1 VPLRRADLHRH
12 HAGAQKAQARQG
24 RLTDRPVAAPAV
36 NTAPTKSFAA
46 LCFSDILPACFNFLG
61 YILLKSIAL
70 PVALLGVFA
79 TANADEGQ
87 WQPYQLPQLSSELKR
102 IGITIPAEKLADL
115 SKHPMSAIVSLGG
128 CSASFVS
135 GDGLVVTN
143 HHCAYG
149 AIQRNST
156 AEKNYIVNGFL
167 AKTRDAE
174 LPGGPNTLVYVT
186 EKVDNVTDRV
196 LKGLSPTMSGR
207 ERNEE
212 VQNRIKALT
221 AECETDKAYR
231 CSVPSFHR
239 GLEYYRIRQL
249 MIRDVRLVYAPADMI
264 GNFGGDVDNFEWP
277 RQTGDYSFL
286 RAYVGKDGRPA
297 DPSPDN
303 VPYKSKDFLVVSAEG
318 LKNGDPILL
327 AGYPGRTSRYKLPS
341 EIRFARDANFPVRVA
356 DMQADLAVIAAATKG
371 NAAHDVRY
379 ASVVKGINNVLKKTQ
394 GLLDG
399 FARKDIAAI
408 KDVQDA
414 EFRAWFNKPGN
425 QKDVSPTLLADLD
438 ATIAADMALSEQE
451 FAWSVAGNSDLLK
464 SARTVYRL
472 ALEAAKPDARRET
485 GYQERDLSF
494 IKARLTRLEQSYVGS
509 VDEARF
515 TAGLQR
521 YQKLAAKMHPQGLDA
536 LLPAP
541 GAIGALYKQ
550 SELGETAKRLAW
562 IGKDAAAFEKSDDA
576 FIKLAVKLHDATM
589 ALENR
594 RKEIDGNLE
603 RIIPQYMSAVI
614 AWKKSQGKPV
624 YADANSTLRV
634 TFGTVAP
641 YSPRDGIVKGP
652 FTTVEGIVEKHT
664 AAEPFNAPKP
674 LLDAVKGKRYG
685 VFKDPVL
692 NTVPVN
698 FLSSADTTGGNSG
711 SAVMNK
717 RGELV
722 GLNFDST
729 YESVTKDWYFDSDI
743 TRAIHVDIRYMLWVM
758 KEVDHADNLLKEMT
772 IKYPRK

>member
-1 VPLRRADLHRH
+1 MF
-12 HAGAQKAQARQG
+12 
-24 RLTDRPVAAPAV
+24 
-36 NTAPTKSFAA
+36 KST
-46 LCFSDILPACFNFLG
+46 LLNF
-61 YILLKSIAL
+61 AL
-70 PVALLGVFA
+70 PVVAGIGVIA
-79 TANADEGQ
+79 SANADEGQ
-87 WQPYQLPQLSSELKR
+87 WQPHQLPQLKSELKR

-115 SKHPMSAIVSLGG
+115 SKHPMSAMVSLGG

-135 GDGLVVTN
+135 PDGLIVTN

-149 AIQRNST
+149 AVQRNST
-156 AEKNYIVNGFL
+156 PEHNYIVNGYL

-186 EKVDNVTDRV
+186 EKVENVTDRV
-196 LKGLSPTMSGR
+196 LKGLSANMSGK
-207 ERNEE
+207 ERHEQVE
-212 VQNRIKALT
+212 SRIKQLI
-221 AECETDKAYR
+221 AECESDKAYR
-231 CSVPSFHR
+231 CSVPAFHR
-239 GLEYYRIRQL
+239 GLEYYRIKQL
-249 MIRDVRLVYAPADMI
+249 MVRDVRLVYAPADSV
-264 GNFGGDVDNFEWP
+264 GNFGGDIDNYEFP
-277 RQTGDYSFL
+277 RQAGDFSFL

-341 EIRFARDANFPVRVA
+341 EIRFARDVDYPAKVA
-356 DMQADLAVIAAATKG
+356 SITADLSVIAASTMG
-371 NAAHDVRY
+371 NPAWDVRY
-379 ASVVKGINNVLKKTQ
+379 ASVAKSLNNVLKKTQ

-414 EFRAWFNKPGN
+414 QFRAWHKQHGGAASKN
-425 QKDVSPTLLADLD
+425 LLAELD
-438 ATIAADMALSEQE
+438 GVIGQDMAASRQE
-451 FAWSVAGNSDLLK
+451 AAWQEATHSDLLK
-464 SARTVYRL
+464 SARTLYRL
-472 ALEAAKPDARRET
+472 ALERQKPDAQRES

-494 IKARLTRLEQSYVGS
+494 IKARLTRLEQSFVPQ
-509 VDEARF
+509 VDEARWG
-515 TAGLQR
+515 AALAR
-521 YQKLAAKMHPQGLDA
+521 YARIDARLHPQGLDA

-541 GAIGALYKQ
+541 NAINAMYK
-550 SELGETAKRLAW
+550 STELADTAKRLAW
-562 IGKDAAAFEKSDDA
+562 IGKDPDA
-576 FIKLAVKLHDATM
+576 FRKSGDPFIQLAVRLHDTGL

-594 RKEIDGNLE
+594 RNEIDGNLE
-603 RIIPQYMSAVI
+603 RVIPQYMAAVI

-624 YADANSTLRV
+624 YPDANSTLRV
-634 TFGTVAP
+634 TYGTVAP
-641 YSPRDGIVKGP
+641 YAPRDGLIKGP
-652 FTTVEGIVEKHT
+652 FTTVEGIVEKAT
-664 AAEPFNAPKP
+664 NKDPFIAPAP
-674 LLDAVKGKRYG
+674 LLDAIKAKRYG

-692 NTVPVN
+692 GTVPVN

-729 YESVTKDWYFDSDI
+729 YESITKDWYFDSEI

-772 IKYPRK
+772 IKYPKK